1 MLSSS
6 LLREQH
12 PTSPRKIA
20 MIEMVSSRQTQ
31 PMTQITLSE
40 AQQRLPEIISGLQP
54 GEEVQIIQ
62 DDLPIARLVI
72 DGLQS
77 IEGHRLTQRPPRSL
91 GQYEG
96 KFIVPDN
103 FNDPL
108 PDDVLEGF
116 LNPADLH

>member
-1 MLSSS
+1 
-6 LLREQH
+6 
-12 PTSPRKIA
+12 
-20 MIEMVSSRQTQ
+20 MIEMGISRQTQ

-54 GEEVQIIQ
+54 GEELQIIQ
-62 DDLPIARLVI
+62 DDRPIARLVI
-72 DGLQS
+72 DGL
-77 IEGHRLTQRPPRSL
+77 IESHQLTQCHPRSP

-108 PDDVLEGF
+108 PDDVQEGF
-116 LNPADLH
+116 FNPADLH

>member
-1 MLSSS
+1 
-6 LLREQH
+6 
-12 PTSPRKIA
+12 
-20 MIEMVSSRQTQ
+20 MIKMVISRQTQ

-62 DDLPIARLVI
+62 DNRPIARLVI
-72 DGLQS
+72 DGLRS
-77 IEGHRLTQRPPRSL
+77 NESHRLTQRHPGSP

-96 KFIVPDN
+96 KLIVPDN

-116 LNPADLH
+116 LNPTDLH

>member
-1 MLSSS
+1 MRSSS

-12 PTSPRKIA
+12 PASPREIA
-20 MIEMVSSRQTQ
+20 MIEIGISRQTQ
-31 PMTQITLSE
+31 PMTQIALSE
-40 AQQRLPEIISGLQP
+40 AQQRLPEIISGLQL

-62 DDLPIARLVI
+62 DNRPIARLVI
-72 DGLQS
+72 DGLRS
-77 IEGHRLTQRPPRSL
+77 IEGHRLTQRPPRSP
-91 GQYEG
+91 GQHEG

-116 LNPADLH
+116 LNPTDLH